1 MSTTGQANVCT
12 TTETENE
19 SPTNTCDLETIKIE
33 IKKYQES
40 SNEAYLEIGRL
51 LLKVKEIEAHGRWIP
66 WIKENTDFSICK
78 AQRLMRIAKWIDG
91 NEAPVPHLDFSKAY
105 ILSRLTG
112 NDLETFL
119 QRFHHVGGK
128 CAKNVESM
136 TKTELAKAV
145 HNYLKS
151 KGHKSSSDQGS
162 QQAESHTSTED
173 DFLNRFDRIKSDVSK
188 LASLVEDNSAG
199 YGNFATELCELCQ
212 EIIQQLSSDDV
223 EDS

>member
-1 MSTTGQANVCT
+1 MSITAEKSTAT
-12 TTETENE
+12 
-19 SPTNTCDLETIKIE
+19 SPDGSDQELSIIKEKI
-33 IKKYQES
+33 IQCQEKGEQS
-40 SNEAYLEIGRL
+40 YLEIGRL
-51 LLKVKEIEAHGRWIP
+51 LLEVKRIKPHGQWIP

-119 QRFHHVGGK
+119 RRFHHVGGK

-151 KGHKSSSDQGS
+151 KGHKSSSAQVS

-173 DFLNRFDRIKSDVSK
+173 DFLNRFGRIKSDVSK
-188 LASLVEDNSAG
+188 LASLIEDNSAG
-199 YGNFATELCELCQ
+199 YGTFATELCELCQ

>member
-1 MSTTGQANVCT
+1 MSITAEKSTAT
-12 TTETENE
+12 
-19 SPTNTCDLETIKIE
+19 SPDGSDQELSIIKEKI
-33 IKKYQES
+33 IQCQEKGEQS
-40 SNEAYLEIGRL
+40 YLEIGRL
-51 LLKVKEIEAHGRWIP
+51 LLEVKRIKPHGQWIP

-119 QRFHHVGGK
+119 RRFHHVGGK

-151 KGHKSSSDQGS
+151 KGHKSSSAQVS

-173 DFLNRFDRIKSDVSK
+173 DFLNRFGRIKSDVSK

-199 YGNFATELCELCQ
+199 YGTFATELCELCQ

>member
-1 MSTTGQANVCT
+1 MSITAEKSTAT
-12 TTETENE
+12 
-19 SPTNTCDLETIKIE
+19 SPDGSDQELSIIKEKI
-33 IKKYQES
+33 IQSQEKGEQS
-40 SNEAYLEIGRL
+40 YLEIGRL
-51 LLKVKEIEAHGRWIP
+51 LLEVKRIKPHGQWIP

-119 QRFHHVGGK
+119 RRFHHVGGK

-151 KGHKSSSDQGS
+151 KGHKSSSAQVS

-199 YGNFATELCELCQ
+199 YGTFATELCELCQ

>member
-1 MSTTGQANVCT
+1 MSITAEKSTAT
-12 TTETENE
+12 
-19 SPTNTCDLETIKIE
+19 SPDGSDQELSIIKEKI
-33 IKKYQES
+33 IQCQEKGEQS
-40 SNEAYLEIGRL
+40 YLEIGRL
-51 LLKVKEIEAHGRWIP
+51 LLEVKRIKPHGQWIP

-119 QRFHHVGGK
+119 RRFHHVGGK

-151 KGHKSSSDQGS
+151 KGHTSSSAQVS
-162 QQAESHTSTED
+162 QQAERHTSTED
-173 DFLNRFDRIKSDVSK
+173 DFLNRFGRIKSDVSK
-188 LASLVEDNSAG
+188 LASLIEDNSAG
-199 YGNFATELCELCQ
+199 YGTFATELCELCQ

>member
-1 MSTTGQANVCT
+1 MSITAEKSTAT
-12 TTETENE
+12 
-19 SPTNTCDLETIKIE
+19 SPDGSDQELSIIKEKI
-33 IKKYQES
+33 IQCQEKGEQS
-40 SNEAYLEIGRL
+40 YLEIGRL
-51 LLKVKEIEAHGRWIP
+51 LLEVKRIKPHGQWIP

-119 QRFHHVGGK
+119 RRFHHVGGK

-151 KGHKSSSDQGS
+151 KGHKSSSAQGS

-173 DFLNRFDRIKSDVSK
+173 DFLNRFGRIKSDVSK
-188 LASLVEDNSAG
+188 LASLIEDNSAG
-199 YGNFATELCELCQ
+199 YGTFATELCELCQ

>member
-1 MSTTGQANVCT
+1 MSITAEKSTAT
-12 TTETENE
+12 
-19 SPTNTCDLETIKIE
+19 SPDGSDQELSIIKEKI
-33 IKKYQES
+33 IQCQEKGEQS
-40 SNEAYLEIGRL
+40 YLEIGRL
-51 LLKVKEIEAHGRWIP
+51 LLEVKRIKPHGQWIP

-119 QRFHHVGGK
+119 RRFHHVGGK

-199 YGNFATELCELCQ
+199 YGTFAADLCKLCQ